1 MVLPT
6 MVLEWNNAHLLP
18 PFKKDRVCFTALWA
32 LAFASVS

>member
-6 MVLEWNNAHLLP
+6 MVLEWNSAHILP
-18 PFKKDRVCFTALWA
+18 PFKKDRVWA